1 MAEPILLVE
10 DLHATVEG
18 KEILRGVNLK
28 ILPGEIHAI
37 MGPNGSGKSTLAN
50 VLMGKPGYEIAQGR
64 ILYRGEDLSGLAAEE
79 RARIVEEILSDTRP
93 GEVPLQK
100 VVDELRGR

>member
-1 MAEPILLVE
+1 MRDFHERFA
-10 DLHATVEG
+10 LHA
-18 KEILRGVNLK
+18 
-28 ILPGEIHAI
+28 
-37 MGPNGSGKSTLAN
+37 
-50 VLMGKPGYEIAQGR
+50 
-64 ILYRGEDLSGLAAEE
+64 AAEE